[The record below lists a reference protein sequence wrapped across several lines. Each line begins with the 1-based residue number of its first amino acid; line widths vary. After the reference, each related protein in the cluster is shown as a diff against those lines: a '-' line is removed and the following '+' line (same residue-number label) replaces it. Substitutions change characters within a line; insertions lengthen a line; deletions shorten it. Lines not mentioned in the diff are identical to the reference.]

1 MDASVVRVLVVG
13 LQNFIQLYSI
23 LLLIRVLLTWF
34 QTAGWAQQVMGAL
47 SPITDPYLN
56 IFRSLIPP
64 LGGIDISPM
73 LAFFALSFIGQFIV
87 QLVGGLLYS
96 LV

>member
-1 MDASVVRVLVVG
+1 MDADVVRVLVVG
-13 LQNFIQLYSI
+13 LQNFLNLYTVI
-23 LLLIRVLLTWF
+23 LLIRVLLTWF
-34 QTAGWAQQVMGAL
+34 QGSGWAQQGISAL

-56 IFRSLIPP
+56 VFRSLIPP
-64 LGGIDISPM
+64 LGGLDISPM
-73 LAFFALSFIGQFIV
+73 LAFFALSFLGQFLV

>member
-1 MDASVVRVLVVG
+1 MDADVVRVLVVG
-13 LQNFIQLYSI
+13 LQNFLNLYTVI
-23 LLLIRVLLTWF
+23 LLIRVLLTWF
-34 QTAGWAQQVMGAL
+34 QGAGWAQQGISAL

-56 IFRSLIPP
+56 VFRSLIPP
-64 LGGIDISPM
+64 LGGLDISPM
-73 LAFFALSFIGQFIV
+73 LAFFALSFLGQFLV